1 MLSLYNSLGLDGGSV
16 STGNKLLAVGND
28 VRGSFP
34 QYDRTT
40 LRIDIDEEDFGG
52 QSRADID
59 QDGIVGPAD
68 LTQVLSNWNLTVD
81 QSSNPRA
88 DVNEDGVIGSA
99 DLTFV
104 LSNWGIEFNVGD
116 LGVATGSYDER
127 PGLSNPDGRPP
138 RPDGEDD
145 GDGRPKP
152 KPSDFGVATG
162 SYDER
167 PDLGVRPSR
176 PDGEDDGGGEEPNP
190 LVGVIQTINGL
201 VYPTSR
207 VNVKTSPAL
216 PAWIKER
223 NV

>member
-40 LRIDIDEEDFGG
+40 LRIDIDPNEQDLD
-52 QSRADID
+52 QSRADIN
-59 QDGIVGPAD
+59 QDGIVDGAD
-68 LTQVLSNWNLTVD
+68 LTALINDWGKPTGAAVNRRSDIDESGSVD
-81 QSSNPRA
+81 
-88 DVNEDGVIGSA
+88 GA
-99 DLTFV
+99 DLSLLLT
-104 LSNWGIEFNVGD
+104 NWGRQFNVGD
-116 LGVATGSYDER
+116 L
-127 PGLSNPDGRPP
+127 
-138 RPDGEDD
+138 
-145 GDGRPKP
+145 
-152 KPSDFGVATG
+152 GVATG

-176 PDGEDDGGGEEPNP
+176 PDGEDDGGGGEPNP

-207 VNVKTSPAL
+207 VNVKTSPAI
-216 PAWIKER
+216 PMWIKER

>member
-40 LRIDIDEEDFGG
+40 LRIDIDPNDQGLD
-52 QSRADID
+52 QSRADINRD
-59 QDGIVGPAD
+59 NIVDGAD
-68 LTQVLSNWNLTVD
+68 LTILLSNWRSEGNKIV
-81 QSSNPRA
+81 NPRA
-88 DVNEDGVIGSA
+88 DINQDEIVDGA
-99 DLTFV
+99 DLTI
-104 LSNWGIEFNVGD
+104 LLGSWGLQFNVGD

-127 PGLSNPDGRPP
+127 PDLGVRPS
-138 RPDGEDD
+138 RPD

>member
-16 STGNKLLAVGND
+16 SKGNKLLAVGND

-40 LRIDIDEEDFGG
+40 LRIDIDTNDQSFSDP
-52 QSRADID
+52 SRADIN
-59 QDGIVGPAD
+59 QDGIVDGAD
-68 LTQVLSNWNLTVD
+68 LTTLLNDFNKPTGAAVNRRSDINESGFVEGADISLLLT
-81 QSSNPRA
+81 
-88 DVNEDGVIGSA
+88 
-99 DLTFV
+99 
-104 LSNWGIEFNVGD
+104 NWGRQFNVGD

-127 PGLSNPDGRPP
+127 PDLDVRPS
-138 RPDGEDD
+138 RPD

-152 KPSDFGVATG
+152 KPSDLGVATG

-167 PDLGVRPSR
+167 PDLGVRPPR
-176 PDGEDDGGGEEPNP
+176 PDGEDDAGGEEPNP

>member
-40 LRIDIDEEDFGG
+40 LRIDIDPNDQGLD
-52 QSRADID
+52 QSRADINRD
-59 QDGIVGPAD
+59 NIVDGAD
-68 LTQVLSNWNLTVD
+68 LTILLSNWRSEGNKIV
-81 QSSNPRA
+81 NPRA
-88 DVNEDGVIGSA
+88 DINQDEIVDGA
-99 DLTFV
+99 DLTI
-104 LSNWGIEFNVGD
+104 LLGSWGLQFNVGD
-116 LGVATGSYDER
+116 L
-127 PGLSNPDGRPP
+127 
-138 RPDGEDD
+138 
-145 GDGRPKP
+145 
-152 KPSDFGVATG
+152 GVATG

>member
-40 LRIDIDEEDFGG
+40 LRIDIDPNEQDLD
-52 QSRADID
+52 QSRADVN
-59 QDGIVGPAD
+59 QDGIVDGGDLTTLLNDFGRPTGAANNRRSDIDESGSVDGAD
-68 LTQVLSNWNLTVD
+68 LSLLLT
-81 QSSNPRA
+81 
-88 DVNEDGVIGSA
+88 
-99 DLTFV
+99 
-104 LSNWGIEFNVGD
+104 NWGRKFNVGD

-127 PGLSNPDGRPP
+127 PDLGVRPS
-138 RPDGEDD
+138 RPDD
-145 GDGRPKP
+145 DGRPKP

-190 LVGVIQTINGL
+190 LVGIVQTINGL

>member
-1 MLSLYNSLGLDGGSV
+1 MLSLYNSLGFDGASGGK
-16 STGNKLLAVGND
+16 GNRLLAVGND

-40 LRIDIDEEDFGG
+40 LRIDIDPNEQNLDP
-52 QSRADID
+52 SRADINR
-59 QDGIVGPAD
+59 DGFVGGAD
-68 LTQVLSNWNLTVD
+68 LTALIADFGLPTNRAV
-81 QSSNPRA
+81 NPRS
-88 DVNEDGVIGSA
+88 DINQDDSVTGA
-99 DLTFV
+99 DLSILLT
-104 LSNWGIEFNVGD
+104 NWGLEFNTGAGD
-116 LGVATGSYDER
+116 L
-127 PGLSNPDGRPP
+127 
-138 RPDGEDD
+138 
-145 GDGRPKP
+145 
-152 KPSDFGVATG
+152 GVATG

>member
-1 MLSLYNSLGLDGGSV
+1 MLSLYNSLGLDGASGGK
-16 STGNKLLAVGND
+16 GNRLLVVGND

-40 LRIDIDEEDFGG
+40 LRIDIDEDDPDEEDFGG

-104 LSNWGIEFNVGD
+104 LSNWGMEFDIPEEEN
-116 LGVATGSYDER
+116 EEEE
-127 PGLSNPDGRPP
+127 NEEEENEEEEEEN
-138 RPDGEDD
+138 GE
-145 GDGRPKP
+145 
-152 KPSDFGVATG
+152 T
-162 SYDER
+162 
-167 PDLGVRPSR
+167 
-176 PDGEDDGGGEEPNP
+176 DGGGGEPNP
-190 LVGVIQTINGL
+190 VVGIVQTINGL

-216 PAWIKER
+216 PMWIKER

>member
-40 LRIDIDEEDFGG
+40 LRIDIDPNDQGLSDPTGADINRDNIVDGADLTILLSDWRSEGNKIVNR
-52 QSRADID
+52 RADIN
-59 QDGIVGPAD
+59 QDEIVDGAD
-68 LTQVLSNWNLTVD
+68 LTILL
-81 QSSNPRA
+81 
-88 DVNEDGVIGSA
+88 GS
-99 DLTFV
+99 
-104 LSNWGIEFNVGD
+104 WGLEFNTGAGD
-116 LGVATGSYDER
+116 LGVATGSYGVR
-127 PGLSNPDGRPP
+127 PN
-138 RPDGEDD
+138 
-145 GDGRPKP
+145 
-152 KPSDFGVATG
+152 F
-162 SYDER
+162 
-167 PDLGVRPSR
+167 GVRPSR

-216 PAWIKER
+216 PMWIKER

>member
-16 STGNKLLAVGND
+16 SKGNRLLAVGND

-40 LRIDIDEEDFGG
+40 LRIDIDEDDPDEEDFGG

-88 DVNEDGVIGSA
+88 DVNEDGVIGSS

-104 LSNWGIEFNVGD
+104 LSNWGIEFD
-116 LGVATGSYDER
+116 IPDEEEEEEEE
-127 PGLSNPDGRPP
+127 NEEEEEEENEE
-138 RPDGEDD
+138 EDN
-145 GDGRPKP
+145 
-152 KPSDFGVATG
+152 
-162 SYDER
+162 
-167 PDLGVRPSR
+167 
-176 PDGEDDGGGEEPNP
+176 GEDDGGGDPP
-190 LVGVIQTINGL
+190 LVGIVQTINGL

-216 PAWIKER
+216 PMWIKER

>member
-104 LSNWGIEFNVGD
+104 LSNWGMEFDIPEEEN
-116 LGVATGSYDER
+116 EEEE
-127 PGLSNPDGRPP
+127 NEEEENEEEEEEN
-138 RPDGEDD
+138 GE
-145 GDGRPKP
+145 
-152 KPSDFGVATG
+152 T
-162 SYDER
+162 
-167 PDLGVRPSR
+167 
-176 PDGEDDGGGEEPNP
+176 DGGGGEPNP
-190 LVGVIQTINGL
+190 VVGIVQTINGL

>member
-40 LRIDIDEEDFGG
+40 LRIDIDPNDQGLD
-52 QSRADID
+52 QSRADINRD
-59 QDGIVGPAD
+59 NIVDGAD
-68 LTQVLSNWNLTVD
+68 LTILLSNWRSEGNKIV
-81 QSSNPRA
+81 NPRA
-88 DVNEDGVIGSA
+88 DINQDEIVDGA
-99 DLTFV
+99 DLTI
-104 LSNWGIEFNVGD
+104 LLGSWGLQFNVGD

-127 PGLSNPDGRPP
+127 PDLGVRPS
-138 RPDGEDD
+138 RPD

-216 PAWIKER
+216 PVWIKER